1 MECNREEA
9 FRAREIAV
17 KKLENRD
24 FVGARKIAIK
34 AQRLFPELENISQ
47 LLIICEVLSS
57 AEAKISG
64 ELDWYGVLQVD
75 KMADETVIRRQYNI
89 LSYRLHPD
97 NNTLFGAEAAFR
109 FVSEAHAIL
118 SDHVKRSLY
127 DTKRQCAS
135 REVAKEATQPPN
147 KTDSNISN
155 VAGSMTP
162 SASVLVFWT
171 ICPHCQKRFLYY
183 QRNFLA
189 RCSDCGKRFF
199 AIKLHEQSVPSRI
212 LSTAAKKSQLST
224 SEMLSFQRS
233 SVPNQHQQAMKQ
245 TKSHICAFDNDKPG
259 TLVPKSSDLKS
270 ISVKNLT
277 RESAPAEENAAESS
291 SLQILGKRKL
301 YVTSD
306 SSHGMNS
313 NIKRQRK
320 YTCPSDSDSSN
331 EQICNDDVA
340 VPDNQSTGQNVPIE
354 VDSEEERNARHGSNQ
369 QTCKKNVTDTASQ
382 KSVNSVIAYPYPD
395 FDFCKSRD
403 AEETDESIKQ
413 YGWAGD
419 MAGKGLVTRSDR
431 VQFSEISQAK
441 SHVPPAD
448 NDIPG
453 TLVPRSPDPNSTAV
467 QNLTG
472 ESVSA
477 ETNAPGSSSLQILG
491 RRKLCDSSD
500 SNRAMNSNI
509 ERKMKYNSPSDA
521 DWSTEQT
528 CNDDVAVT
536 ENQFAKQHVPTEVD
550 SEEEGNEKHGDNQQS
565 HRKDDTDTSSQNSA
579 NPVIAYSS
587 TDFFDF
593 DKSRDVSQIAVD
605 QIWAF
610 TWLVHNTVNE
620 QNSKSTNEKL
630 PFACGNFCLG
640 ETDVLHNPSR
650 YLSHSVSSTGKNG
663 NSCDINPNMGEVWA
677 LYKGWSMQ
685 LSSHADRYQSYGY
698 DIVQVLSSGSMDDG
712 VTVSP
717 LVRIAGIPF
726 YKTNGNERVGVAEGF
741 LELDTAA
748 LPSDLDSAFTSIT
761 LESYMAL
768 DNKTNIELISYVCP
782 DSEFYNFEQDRS
794 HDKFEAGQI
803 WALYSDTDKF
813 PNFYGW
819 VSKVE
824 MEPFN
829 VDLAWLEAC
838 PQRAQEKLWL
848 EHDVPVSC
856 GTFEIQNMETK
867 FNENCAF
874 SHLIETKQ
882 IGAKCKVQIHPKIG
896 EVWAIYKNWS
906 NKWVPSRSTRGTKYA
921 IGKIVDSTEAFTLFG
936 YLTKVDGYISVFKP
950 DVRRGILK
958 IPVKEN
964 LRFSHRIPSFC
975 LTKEKG
981 GKLHDCYELDPAAV
995 PDVFLHKN

>member
-9 FRAREIAV
+9 FSAREIAV

-47 LLIICEVLSS
+47 LLTVCEVLSS

-75 KMADETVIRRQYNI
+75 KMADETVIRKQYNI

-109 FVSEAHAIL
+109 FVSEAHAVL
-118 SDHVKRSLY
+118 SDHAKRSLY
-127 DTKRQCAS
+127 DTERQRAS

-147 KTDSNISN
+147 KTEANIN
-155 VAGSMTP
+155 NLAGSMPP

-171 ICPHCQKRFLYY
+171 ICPHCQKQSLYY

-189 RCSDCGKRFF
+189 RCNDCGKFF
-199 AIKLHEQSVPSRI
+199 AIKLREQSVPSRI
-212 LSTAAKKSQLST
+212 LSTAAKRSQLSP
-224 SEMLSFQRS
+224 SEMFSFQRS
-233 SVPNQHQQAMKQ
+233 SVPNQHQQGKCLVTRSEAIQFSAMKQ
-245 TKSHICAFDNDKPG
+245 TKSHICSSDNDKPG
-259 TLVPKSSDLKS
+259 TLVPKSSDLNS

-291 SLQILGKRKL
+291 SFQILGKRKL

-320 YTCPSDSDSSN
+320 YICPSDSDSSN

-354 VDSEEERNARHGSNQ
+354 VDSEEEGNARHGGNQ
-369 QTCKKNVTDTASQ
+369 QTCQKNVNDTAAQ
-382 KSVNSVIAYPYPD
+382 KYLNSVIAYPYPD
-395 FDFCKSRD
+395 FDFGKSRD
-403 AEETDESIKQ
+403 TEETDESIKQ

-419 MAGKGLVTRSDR
+419 MEGKGLVTRSDR

-448 NDIPG
+448 NDMPG
-453 TLVPRSPDPNSTAV
+453 TLVPRSPDPNSIAV

-477 ETNAPGSSSLQILG
+477 GTNAPGSSSLQILG

-500 SNRAMNSNI
+500 SSRAMNSNI
-509 ERKMKYNSPSDA
+509 ERKRKYNSPSDA
-521 DWSTEQT
+521 DWSNEQI

-536 ENQFAKQHVPTEVD
+536 ENQFAKQHVPIEVD

-587 TDFFDF
+587 PDFFNF

-605 QIWAF
+605 QIWAVYDGHDCMPRAYARINHVDPSNLKVQF

-663 NSCDINPNMGEVWA
+663 NSCDINPNNGEVWA

-685 LSSHADRYQSYGY
+685 FVDVADRYQSYGY

-717 LVRIAGIPF
+717 LVRIAGVVSLFAKAKNESCFSISSCEVLRFSHSIPF
-726 YKTNGNERVGVAEGF
+726 YRTNGNERVGVAEGF

-768 DNKTNIELISYVCP
+768 DKKTNIELICYACP
-782 DSEFYNFEQDRS
+782 DSEFYNIEQDRS

-803 WALYSDTDKF
+803 WALYSDADKF
-813 PNFYGW
+813 PNIYGW
-819 VSKVE
+819 VSKLRW
-824 MEPFN
+824 N
-829 VDLAWLEAC
+829 
-838 PQRAQEKLWL
+838 
-848 EHDVPVSC
+848 
-856 GTFEIQNMETK
+856 
-867 FNENCAF
+867 
-874 SHLIETKQ
+874 
-882 IGAKCKVQIHPKIG
+882 
-896 EVWAIYKNWS
+896 
-906 NKWVPSRSTRGTKYA
+906 RSTRIWPGLRLALNKRRRSS
-921 IGKIVDSTEAFTLFG
+921 GWSMM
-936 YLTKVDGYISVFKP
+936 YL
-950 DVRRGILK
+950 
-958 IPVKEN
+958 
-964 LRFSHRIPSFC
+964 
-975 LTKEKG
+975 
-981 GKLHDCYELDPAAV
+981 
-995 PDVFLHKN
+995 

>member
-9 FRAREIAV
+9 FRTREIAV

-64 ELDWYGVLQVD
+64 ELDWCGVLQVD

-135 REVAKEATQPPN
+135 REVAKEDTQPPN

-171 ICPHCQKRFLYY
+171 ICPHCQKRSLYY

-189 RCSDCGKRFF
+189 HCGDCGKRFF

-212 LSTAAKKSQLST
+212 LSTAAKKSQLSP

-233 SVPNQHQQAMKQ
+233 SVPNQHQQGKCLVTRSEAIQFSAMKQ
-245 TKSHICAFDNDKPG
+245 TKSHICASDNDKPG

-354 VDSEEERNARHGSNQ
+354 VDSEEERNARHGGNQ

-382 KSVNSVIAYPYPD
+382 KSVNSVIAHPYPD

-419 MAGKGLVTRSDR
+419 MAGKGLVTRSER

-448 NDIPG
+448 NDMPG

-477 ETNAPGSSSLQILG
+477 ETNAPGSSSLHQILG

-500 SNRAMNSNI
+500 SSRAMNSNI

-521 DWSTEQT
+521 DWSTEQI

-550 SEEEGNEKHGDNQQS
+550 SEEEGNEKHGDNQ
-565 HRKDDTDTSSQNSA
+565 
-579 NPVIAYSS
+579 
-587 TDFFDF
+587 
-593 DKSRDVSQIAVD
+593 
-605 QIWAF
+605 
-610 TWLVHNTVNE
+610 
-620 QNSKSTNEKL
+620 
-630 PFACGNFCLG
+630 
-640 ETDVLHNPSR
+640 
-650 YLSHSVSSTGKNG
+650 
-663 NSCDINPNMGEVWA
+663 
-677 LYKGWSMQ
+677 
-685 LSSHADRYQSYGY
+685 
-698 DIVQVLSSGSMDDG
+698 
-712 VTVSP
+712 
-717 LVRIAGIPF
+717 
-726 YKTNGNERVGVAEGF
+726 
-741 LELDTAA
+741 
-748 LPSDLDSAFTSIT
+748 
-761 LESYMAL
+761 
-768 DNKTNIELISYVCP
+768 
-782 DSEFYNFEQDRS
+782 
-794 HDKFEAGQI
+794 
-803 WALYSDTDKF
+803 
-813 PNFYGW
+813 
-819 VSKVE
+819 KV
-824 MEPFN
+824 
-829 VDLAWLEAC
+829 
-838 PQRAQEKLWL
+838 
-848 EHDVPVSC
+848 
-856 GTFEIQNMETK
+856 
-867 FNENCAF
+867 
-874 SHLIETKQ
+874 
-882 IGAKCKVQIHPKIG
+882 
-896 EVWAIYKNWS
+896 
-906 NKWVPSRSTRGTKYA
+906 
-921 IGKIVDSTEAFTLFG
+921 IGKM
-936 YLTKVDGYISVFKP
+936 
-950 DVRRGILK
+950 IL
-958 IPVKEN
+958 ILL
-964 LRFSHRIPSFC
+964 LRILPI
-975 LTKEKG
+975 L
-981 GKLHDCYELDPAAV
+981 
-995 PDVFLHKN
+995 

>member
-1 MECNREEA
+1 
-9 FRAREIAV
+9 
-17 KKLENRD
+17 
-24 FVGARKIAIK
+24 
-34 AQRLFPELENISQ
+34 
-47 LLIICEVLSS
+47 
-57 AEAKISG
+57 
-64 ELDWYGVLQVD
+64 
-75 KMADETVIRRQYNI
+75 MADETVIRRQYNI

-147 KTDSNISN
+147 KTDSNISS

-171 ICPHCQKRFLYY
+171 ICPHCQKRSLYY

-189 RCSDCGKRFF
+189 RCGDCGKRFF

-212 LSTAAKKSQLST
+212 LSTAAKKSQLSP

-233 SVPNQHQQAMKQ
+233 SVPNQHQQGKCLVTRSEAIQFSAMKQ
-245 TKSHICAFDNDKPG
+245 TKSHICASDNDKPG

-354 VDSEEERNARHGSNQ
+354 VDSEEERNARHGGNQ

-382 KSVNSVIAYPYPD
+382 KSVNSVIAHPYPD

-419 MAGKGLVTRSDR
+419 MAGKGLVTRSER

-448 NDIPG
+448 NDMPG

-477 ETNAPGSSSLQILG
+477 ETNAPGSSSLHQILG

-500 SNRAMNSNI
+500 SSRAMNSNI

-521 DWSTEQT
+521 DWSTEQI

-550 SEEEGNEKHGDNQQS
+550 SEEEGNEKHGDNQ
-565 HRKDDTDTSSQNSA
+565 
-579 NPVIAYSS
+579 
-587 TDFFDF
+587 
-593 DKSRDVSQIAVD
+593 
-605 QIWAF
+605 
-610 TWLVHNTVNE
+610 
-620 QNSKSTNEKL
+620 
-630 PFACGNFCLG
+630 
-640 ETDVLHNPSR
+640 
-650 YLSHSVSSTGKNG
+650 
-663 NSCDINPNMGEVWA
+663 
-677 LYKGWSMQ
+677 
-685 LSSHADRYQSYGY
+685 
-698 DIVQVLSSGSMDDG
+698 
-712 VTVSP
+712 
-717 LVRIAGIPF
+717 
-726 YKTNGNERVGVAEGF
+726 
-741 LELDTAA
+741 
-748 LPSDLDSAFTSIT
+748 
-761 LESYMAL
+761 
-768 DNKTNIELISYVCP
+768 
-782 DSEFYNFEQDRS
+782 
-794 HDKFEAGQI
+794 
-803 WALYSDTDKF
+803 
-813 PNFYGW
+813 
-819 VSKVE
+819 KV
-824 MEPFN
+824 
-829 VDLAWLEAC
+829 
-838 PQRAQEKLWL
+838 
-848 EHDVPVSC
+848 
-856 GTFEIQNMETK
+856 
-867 FNENCAF
+867 
-874 SHLIETKQ
+874 
-882 IGAKCKVQIHPKIG
+882 
-896 EVWAIYKNWS
+896 
-906 NKWVPSRSTRGTKYA
+906 
-921 IGKIVDSTEAFTLFG
+921 IGKM
-936 YLTKVDGYISVFKP
+936 
-950 DVRRGILK
+950 IL
-958 IPVKEN
+958 ILL
-964 LRFSHRIPSFC
+964 LRILPI
-975 LTKEKG
+975 L
-981 GKLHDCYELDPAAV
+981 
-995 PDVFLHKN
+995 

>member
-9 FRAREIAV
+9 FRTREIAV

-75 KMADETVIRRQYNI
+75 KMADETVIRWQYNI

-171 ICPHCQKRFLYY
+171 ICPHCQKRSLYY

-189 RCSDCGKRFF
+189 RCGDCGKRFF

-212 LSTAAKKSQLST
+212 LSTAAKKSQLSP

-233 SVPNQHQQAMKQ
+233 SVPNQHQQGKCLVTRSEAIQFSAMKQ
-245 TKSHICAFDNDKPG
+245 TKSHICASDNDKPG

-354 VDSEEERNARHGSNQ
+354 VDSEEERNARHGGNQ

-448 NDIPG
+448 NDMPG

-587 TDFFDF
+587 PDFFDF

-605 QIWAF
+605 QIWAVYYGHDCMPRAYARINHVDPSNLKVQF

-650 YLSHSVSSTGKNG
+650 YLFHSVSSTGKNG
-663 NSCDINPNMGEVWA
+663 NSCDINPNKGEVWA

-685 LSSHADRYQSYGY
+685 LSSDADRYQSYGY

-717 LVRIAGIPF
+717 LVRIAGFVSLFAKAKNESCFSISSCEVLRFSNSIPF
-726 YKTNGNERVGVAEGF
+726 YRTNGNERVGVAEGF

-768 DNKTNIELISYVCP
+768 DKKTNIELLSYACP

-829 VDLAWLEAC
+829 VDLAWFE
-838 PQRAQEKLWL
+838 RRR
-848 EHDVPVSC
+848 SC
-856 GTFEIQNMETK
+856 G
-867 FNENCAF
+867 
-874 SHLIETKQ
+874 
-882 IGAKCKVQIHPKIG
+882 
-896 EVWAIYKNWS
+896 WS
-906 NKWVPSRSTRGTKYA
+906 MM
-921 IGKIVDSTEAFTLFG
+921 
-936 YLTKVDGYISVFKP
+936 YL
-950 DVRRGILK
+950 
-958 IPVKEN
+958 
-964 LRFSHRIPSFC
+964 
-975 LTKEKG
+975 
-981 GKLHDCYELDPAAV
+981 
-995 PDVFLHKN
+995 